1 MIDSGHSHTHIV
13 PMLHGFPW
21 NSAVRRIDIGGKFLT
36 NYLKELVSIRTWN
49 MMEEPYLISQV
60 KEAVCFVSTD
70 FSRDLEKCK
79 RLRNAQN
86 DIVLEYVLPDYNTGK
101 GGFAR
106 KKQQQQHGGKAAVAA
121 AAAVP
126 TTTSTTPASLASA
139 ASASTSSN
147 NAATAAAAATAA
159 TASKEKGG
167 PDSDQIMVLAN
178 ERFTVPELLFN
189 PADVGLKQAGVAE
202 CVLQSL
208 EIVPE
213 RFRPVLLAN
222 IVLVGGNAAIPGF
235 KERFEQELRPLA
247 PAEAVVRVA
256 VPADSIRYSWLGGAR
271 MAWAMDNARE
281 CGGGDDA
288 AAMARRRVSRKEY
301 MENGL
306 LWAQKKMAGEDV
318 RGGGEVKETWMEK
331 DRRENRSH
339 KKRKIAGGGEAA

>member
-1 MIDSGHSHTHIV
+1 
-13 PMLHGFPW
+13 MLYGSPW

-106 KKQQQQHGGKAAVAA
+106 KKGQQQQQQHGGKTAA
-121 AAAVP
+121 P
-126 TTTSTTPASLASA
+126 TTTTSTAPTSSTPTT
-139 ASASTSSN
+139 STSTTSSTGT
-147 NAATAAAAATAA
+147 TAAATTTAA
-159 TASKEKGG
+159 TSKNSKAKEKGG
-167 PDSDQIMVLAN
+167 PDEDQIMVLAN

-208 EIVPE
+208 ETVPE

-235 KERFEQELRPLA
+235 RERFEQELRPLA
-247 PAEAVVRVA
+247 PAEAIVRVA
-256 VPADSIRYSWLGGAR
+256 VPPDPIRYSWLGGAR
-271 MAWAMDNARE
+271 MAWAMDSAQE
-281 CGGGDDA
+281 CGDDA

-306 LWAQKKMAGEDV
+306 AWAQKKMAGEDV

-339 KKRKIAGGGEAA
+339 KKRKITGGDSA